1 MTPSMWEWTAYG
13 QTNRGLV
20 RRSNQDTFLVDNR
33 HRLWAVADGMGG
45 HPGGDVAS
53 RLVVDTLAD
62 FSPTLAQS
70 SPASGATG
78 EECATFCLT
87 TMVEHAHAAI
97 LSRAD
102 HDPPLQGMGTTLVAA
117 HLLQLPMPRLLVLN
131 VGDSRAYVI
140 RDKTIIQVT
149 RDHTLVE
156 EKIRDGR
163 LTPDEAA
170 HHPDRHVLTR
180 AMGLGPTIESEI
192 FPYDLLDGDLL
203 LLCSD
208 GLTKMLTDER
218 ILQTA
223 LPHRH
228 HPPLCTEALIAA
240 ALAAGG
246 IDNVTV
252 VACTIT
258 ESLDQANRH

>member
-13 QTNRGLV
+13 QTNCGLV
-20 RRSNQDTFLVDNR
+20 RHSNQDTFLVDNH

-53 RLVVDTLAD
+53 RLVIDTLAD

-70 SPASGATG
+70 TPTSGAT
-78 EECATFCLT
+78 EEERATSCLT
-87 TMVEHAHAAI
+87 AMVEHAHAAI

-102 HDPPLQGMGTTLVAA
+102 HNPPLQGMGTTLVAA
-117 HLLQLPMPRLLVLN
+117 HLLQLPMPRLLVVN
-131 VGDSRAYVI
+131 IGDSRAYLI
-140 RDKTIIQVT
+140 RGRTIIQVT

-163 LTPDEAA
+163 LIPNEAA

-180 AMGLGPTIESEI
+180 AMGLGPTIETDI
-192 FPYDLLDGDLL
+192 FPYDLIEGDLL

-223 LPHRH
+223 LPDRH
-228 HPPLCTEALIAA
+228 HPHRCTEALIAA
-240 ALAAGG
+240 ALEAGG

-252 VACTIT
+252 VACAIT
-258 ESLDQANRH
+258 ESLDQADRH